1 MSISNNLTINDNSTD
16 LTSGSR
22 DFFNNY
28 FQPNFPVGQNVNT
41 VILAQFEK
49 ITQNTESAKVLAS
62 SVIYTAMS
70 QKIDPMTVLDRIR
83 SMTNEESAAYLG
95 LFLNLNRV
103 GTSYLGL
110 HGAPQRSKYVERM
123 IRP

>member
-1 MSISNNLTINDNSTD
+1 MSVANNLTVNDTSTD
-16 LTSGSR
+16 LNSSSR

-28 FQPNFPVGQNVNT
+28 FQPSFPVSQNVNT

-49 ITQNTESAKVLAS
+49 ITQNTASAKVLAS

-83 SMTNEESAAYLG
+83 SMSTEESAAYLG

-110 HGAPQRSKYVERM
+110 HGVPQRSKYVERM

>member
-1 MSISNNLTINDNSTD
+1 MSIANNLTTNSTRAD
-16 LTSGSR
+16 LNSSSR

-28 FQPNFPVGQNVNT
+28 FQPNFSVSQDVNS

-49 ITQNTESAKVLAS
+49 ITNNKEAAKILAS
-62 SVIYTAMS
+62 SVIYTSLA
-70 QKIDPMTVLDRIR
+70 QRIDPMTIVDKIR
-83 SMTNEESAAYLG
+83 TMTAEESAAYLG

-110 HGAPQRSKYVERM
+110 HGAPQRSKYVDRM

>member
-1 MSISNNLTINDNSTD
+1 MSVANNLTANDTSTD
-16 LTSGSR
+16 INSSSR

-28 FQPNFPVGQNVNT
+28 FQPTLPVSQNVNT

-49 ITQNTESAKVLAS
+49 ITQNTASAKVLAS

-83 SMTNEESAAYLG
+83 SMSTEESAAYLG

-110 HGAPQRSKYVERM
+110 HGSPQRSKYVERM